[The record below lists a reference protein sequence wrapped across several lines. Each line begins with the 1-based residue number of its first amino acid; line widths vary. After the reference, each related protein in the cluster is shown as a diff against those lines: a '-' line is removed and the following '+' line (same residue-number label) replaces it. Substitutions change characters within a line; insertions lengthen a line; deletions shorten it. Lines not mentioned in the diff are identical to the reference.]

1 MWVGFARFDRLGT
14 GSTRVFEVES
24 AEVNAVSGLR

>member
-1 MWVGFARFDRLGT
+1 MWVGFARFDRLRT

-24 AEVNAVSGLR
+24 AEVNTLSGLR